1 MYFVSALQTKKKINM
16 TADEFELRSANGG
29 GTHEPLPRTTVWT
42 VTARLIYLA
51 MLTNTLV
58 VSPHTHTQST
68 HIYIQHTFYISPLH
82 ISPIS
87 LFRRYFTQDP
97 QSLGLS
103 RRRRKRWDFP
113 WKYRILTET
122 LGFHPKF
129 AGISPKC
136 LGICPKHAF
145 RSITLLSIF
154 GHFLY
159 LAIFFPR
166 TPPAKYK
173 KCAV

>member
-1 MYFVSALQTKKKINM
+1 MRLM
-16 TADEFELRSANGG
+16 TMNVGKE
-29 GTHEPLPRTTVWT
+29 V
-42 VTARLIYLA
+42 
-51 MLTNTLV
+51 
-58 VSPHTHTQST
+58 
-68 HIYIQHTFYISPLH
+68 QHTFYISPLH

-103 RRRRKRWDFP
+103 RRRRKRSDFH

-166 TPPAKYK
+166 TPPAKYR
-173 KCAV
+173 KCAVPLNFVCKACWQSTLRIHSFTFHVLPSTIAMHRHTPRAYVDVIWCITISHD